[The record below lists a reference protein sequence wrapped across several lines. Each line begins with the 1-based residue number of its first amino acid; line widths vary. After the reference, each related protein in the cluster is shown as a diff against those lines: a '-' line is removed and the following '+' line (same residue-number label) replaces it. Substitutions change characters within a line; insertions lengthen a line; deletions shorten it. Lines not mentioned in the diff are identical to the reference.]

1 MAYCYVSYCLCLS
14 GPSGRP
20 ATELM
25 RHSCPNKSLS
35 ICLSIFHRFESQEQD
50 LQAKITS
57 LEQELAHA
65 NDLLAASKQYSSL
78 QGEVLALSPAAAKAS
93 ALLKSGLSLTQ
104 IYSQYVEVSEELVRE
119 KEETARLGN
128 LLEHI
133 NQELEEKTPALQQVG
148 GRERGGGSGGS

>member
-1 MAYCYVSYCLCLS
+1 M
-14 GPSGRP
+14 
-20 ATELM
+20 
-25 RHSCPNKSLS
+25 
-35 ICLSIFHRFESQEQD
+35 
-50 LQAKITS
+50 
-57 LEQELAHA
+57 
-65 NDLLAASKQYSSL
+65 
-78 QGEVLALSPAAAKAS
+78 ALSPAAAKAS

-148 GRERGGGSGGS
+148 GREGGLERGGGWGGGGA

>member
-1 MAYCYVSYCLCLS
+1 M
-14 GPSGRP
+14 
-20 ATELM
+20 
-25 RHSCPNKSLS
+25 
-35 ICLSIFHRFESQEQD
+35 
-50 LQAKITS
+50 
-57 LEQELAHA
+57 
-65 NDLLAASKQYSSL
+65 
-78 QGEVLALSPAAAKAS
+78 ALSPAAAKAS

-148 GRERGGGSGGS
+148 WRERGGRGEGVEGVESYKRKRRGGRK

>member
-1 MAYCYVSYCLCLS
+1 MFKYNMLS
-14 GPSGRP
+14 FAFEMLHIHNWYDSHMTDHVTR
-20 ATELM
+20 
-25 RHSCPNKSLS
+25 SLT
-35 ICLSIFHRFESQEQD
+35 LLNTFHRFESQEQD

-57 LEQELAHA
+57 LERELAHA
-65 NDLLAASKQYSSL
+65 NNLLAASKQQHSSL

-104 IYSQYVEVSEELVRE
+104 IYSQYVEVNEELVRE

-148 GRERGGGSGGS
+148 WREGEG

>member
-1 MAYCYVSYCLCLS
+1 M
-14 GPSGRP
+14 
-20 ATELM
+20 
-25 RHSCPNKSLS
+25 
-35 ICLSIFHRFESQEQD
+35 
-50 LQAKITS
+50 
-57 LEQELAHA
+57 
-65 NDLLAASKQYSSL
+65 
-78 QGEVLALSPAAAKAS
+78 ALSPAAAKAS

-148 GRERGGGSGGS
+148 GRERGVEGVESCKRKGRGGRK

>member
-1 MAYCYVSYCLCLS
+1 MFKYNMLRFAFEMLHIHNWYDSHKTDHVT
-14 GPSGRP
+14 R
-20 ATELM
+20 
-25 RHSCPNKSLS
+25 SLT
-35 ICLSIFHRFESQEQD
+35 LLNTFHRFESQEQD

-57 LEQELAHA
+57 LERELAHA
-65 NDLLAASKQYSSL
+65 NDLLAASKQQHSSL

-104 IYSQYVEVSEELVRE
+104 IYSQYVEVNEELVRE

-148 GRERGGGSGGS
+148 WREGEG